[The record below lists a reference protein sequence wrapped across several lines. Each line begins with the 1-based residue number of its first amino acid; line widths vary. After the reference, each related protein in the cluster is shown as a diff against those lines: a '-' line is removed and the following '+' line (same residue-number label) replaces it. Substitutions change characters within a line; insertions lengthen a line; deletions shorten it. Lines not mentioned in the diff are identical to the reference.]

1 MAFKSEGAPTVS
13 AEQANEFFNDDV
25 SVSLFSELAK
35 TDDKPKVE
43 EEVSPIPTNIQIEES
58 EESTESP
65 LDNEET
71 APSLIAP
78 EKSSGNVTE
87 REVSHNSLELP
98 AEWREA
104 LEKEFNSENPSLI
117 GWEGED
123 GKFVIPK
130 TFDELKQ
137 LIDENKKFEVEESK
151 KAWEAETLNDLSPQ
165 VQSIMEYAKAGGKD
179 VTPILQ
185 AWATVES
192 ISQLDPN
199 NIDDAEELV
208 RYDLEAKGLDQDDIE
223 EQVDLLKSSRK
234 IHQKAANL
242 KPRLEEQEI
251 ARIAQMEQLQKQKT
265 AQLQANKQR
274 YQQSMSTAID
284 AAFSD
289 KSLSNTIKHSIF
301 EPVYES
307 AFRPGMRVTGFQ
319 RSLEELQ
326 LDPNK
331 NQQFAEV
338 ALLVSDR
345 DKFFEVYG
353 NKIKRDVTADTVKK
367 LKFAKNTNQT
377 SEEEVNLGQRKQL
390 RGFRAPWKD

>member
-1 MAFKSEGAPTVS
+1 MAFKSEDAPTVS

-35 TDDKPKVE
+35 TDDKPQVKE
-43 EEVSPIPTNIQIEES
+43 EESPIPDIQVEDT
-58 EESTESP
+58 STPADP
-65 LDNEET
+65 LKNEET

-78 EKSSGNVTE
+78 EKSTGHVTE

-98 AEWREA
+98 KEWQEA

-130 TFDELKQ
+130 TFDELKE
-137 LIDENKKFEVEESK
+137 LINENKKYEVEESK
-151 KAWEAETLNDLSPQ
+151 KKWETENIEGLSPQ
-165 VQSIMEYAKAGGKD
+165 VQSVMEYAKAGGKD
-179 VTPILQ
+179 VTTLLE

-192 ISQLDPN
+192 ISQLNPN
-199 NIDDAEELV
+199 DVNDAEELV
-208 RYDLEAKGLDQDDIE
+208 RYDLEFKGLDDDDIE
-223 EQVDLLKSSRK
+223 EQVDLLKSSGK
-234 IHQKAANL
+234 IFQKAANL
-242 KPRLEEQEI
+242 KPKLEQQEVQ
-251 ARIAQMEQLQKQKT
+251 RIAEMEALQKQRAEQLQQ
-265 AQLQANKQR
+265 NKIR
-274 YQQSMSTAID
+274 YQNNMSQAID
-284 AAFSD
+284 KTFSD
-289 KSLSNTIKHSIF
+289 KNISSVIKHSIF

-319 RSLEELQ
+319 RGLEELQ

-331 NQQFAEV
+331 NQHFAEV

-367 LKFAKNTNQT
+367 LKFAKSTNQT
-377 SEEEVNLGQRKQL
+377 AEDEVSLNQPRKL
-390 RGFRAPWKD
+390 KGFRAPWKD

>member
-1 MAFKSEGAPTVS
+1 MAFKSEDAPTVS

-35 TDDKPKVE
+35 TDEKPQVKE
-43 EEVSPIPTNIQIEES
+43 EESPIPDIQIEDT
-58 EESTESP
+58 STPADP
-65 LDNEET
+65 LKNEET
-71 APSLIAP
+71 APSLITP
-78 EKSSGNVTE
+78 EKSTGNVTE

-98 AEWREA
+98 KEWQEA

-123 GKFVIPK
+123 GKFIIPK
-130 TFDELKQ
+130 TFDELKE
-137 LIDENKKFEVEESK
+137 LINENKKYEVEENK
-151 KAWEAETLNDLSPQ
+151 KKWETETLSDLSPQ

-179 VTPILQ
+179 VTPLLE

-192 ISQLDPN
+192 ISQLNPN
-199 NIDDAEELV
+199 DASDAEELV
-208 RYDLEAKGLDQDDIE
+208 RYDLESKGLDQDDIE
-223 EQVDLLKSSRK
+223 EQVDLLKSSGK
-234 IHQKAANL
+234 IFQKAANL
-242 KPRLEEQEI
+242 KPKLEQQEVQ
-251 ARIAQMEQLQKQKT
+251 RIAEMEALQKQRAEQLQQ
-265 AQLQANKQR
+265 NKVR
-274 YQQSMSTAID
+274 YQTNMSQAID
-284 AAFSD
+284 KTFSD
-289 KSLSNTIKHSIF
+289 KNISSVIKHSIF

-307 AFRPGMRVTGFQ
+307 AFRPGMKVTGFQ
-319 RSLEELQ
+319 RGLEELQ

-331 NQQFAEV
+331 NDHFAEV

-367 LKFAKNTNQT
+367 LKFAKSTNQT

-390 RGFRAPWKD
+390 KGFRAPWKD

>member
-1 MAFKSEGAPTVS
+1 MAFKSEDAPTVS

-35 TDDKPKVE
+35 TDDKPEAK
-43 EEVSPIPTNIQIEES
+43 EEVSPIPDIQVEEDT
-58 EESTESP
+58 STPADP
-65 LDNEET
+65 LKNEET
-71 APSLIAP
+71 APSLISP
-78 EKSSGNVTE
+78 GNVTE
-87 REVSHNSLELP
+87 REVNHTSLELP
-98 AEWREA
+98 REWQEA

-123 GKFVIPK
+123 GKFIVPK
-130 TFDELKQ
+130 TFDELKD
-137 LIDENKKFEVEESK
+137 LINENKKYEVEESK
-151 KAWEAETLNDLSPQ
+151 KKWETETLSDLSPQ
-165 VQSIMEYAKAGGKD
+165 VKSIMEYAKAGGKD
-179 VTPILQ
+179 VTPILE

-192 ISQLDPN
+192 ISSMDPR

-208 RYDLEAKGLDQDDIE
+208 RYDLEAKGLDDDDIE
-223 EQVDLLKSSRK
+223 EQIDLLRSSNK
-234 IHQKAANL
+234 LINKAASI
-242 KPRLEEQEI
+242 KPKLEEQEI
-251 ARIAQMEQLQKQKT
+251 ARIQHMEEQQRQRT
-265 AQLQANKQR
+265 AQLLDNKKK
-274 YQQSMSTAID
+274 YQQSMSKAID
-284 AAFSD
+284 ETFSD
-289 KSLSNTIKHSIF
+289 KSLSNTIKHSVF

-319 RSLEELQ
+319 RSLEEIQ
-326 LDPNK
+326 LDPNR
-331 NQQFAEV
+331 NQHFAEV

-377 SEEEVNLGQRKQL
+377 AEDEVSLGQRKQL